1 MTRQRLQV
9 LGRARL
15 VALITFV
22 AVILAII
29 GNVAIS
35 KVFGFQTTWFEDV
48 VRASLIPMFLAPL
61 LSWHLVGGF
70 YKLDRL
76 EKKMSR
82 LAKIDGLTSVCNR
95 RYFYQKTSDWL
106 LDESNW
112 NKKYAFFVLDLDF
125 FKRVND
131 RYGHLCGDR
140 VLEEFGAILQRL
152 APSPNV
158 VGRLGGE
165 EFAVFLPD
173 ISQKEAE
180 NLAEQICQA
189 LRDSLIEQEEEK
201 ISSTVSIGISMNRNN
216 DQSSI
221 EYAFKYADL
230 ALYDRKKSGR
240 DGYRVYFSDT

>member
-15 VALITFV
+15 VALITLV

-29 GNVAIS
+29 GNVVIS
-35 KVFGFQTTWFEDV
+35 KMFSFQTTWFEDV
-48 VRASLIPMFLAPL
+48 VRATLIPMYLAPM

-112 NKKYAFFVLDLDF
+112 NKRYAFLVLDLDF

-158 VGRLGGE
+158 IGRLGGE

-189 LRDSLIEQEEEK
+189 QRDSLIEQEEEK
-201 ISSTVSIGISMNRNN
+201 VSCTVSIGISMNRNN
-216 DQSSI
+216 DKSSI
-221 EYAFKYADL
+221 EHAFKYADL